1 MLQSQSVY
9 CAVLPYSSVH
19 SCVHEVKRERMVIVA
34 AMAFS
39 MEVLIASMAFSVM
52 LPVALALV
60 LTWCGYHPSMHQ
72 TRTQKMW
79 TPCFSPASATVTE
92 YHDKLGSGEDEDL
105 DMLKS
110 VRENWEAIR
119 GREDTRP
126 AGKGVASSSSHG
138 RLQQLRAALAAGAP
152 HHNTML
158 EPFDSELSAS
168 NARSA

>member
-60 LTWCGYHPSMHQ
+60 LTWCGYLVC
-72 TRTQKMW
+72 TRRGPKRREHLV
-79 TPCFSPASATVTE
+79 SVLPA
-92 YHDKLGSGEDEDL
+92 L
-105 DMLKS
+105 
-110 VRENWEAIR
+110 
-119 GREDTRP
+119 P
-126 AGKGVASSSSHG
+126 
-138 RLQQLRAALAAGAP
+138 
-152 HHNTML
+152 
-158 EPFDSELSAS
+158 
-168 NARSA
+168 